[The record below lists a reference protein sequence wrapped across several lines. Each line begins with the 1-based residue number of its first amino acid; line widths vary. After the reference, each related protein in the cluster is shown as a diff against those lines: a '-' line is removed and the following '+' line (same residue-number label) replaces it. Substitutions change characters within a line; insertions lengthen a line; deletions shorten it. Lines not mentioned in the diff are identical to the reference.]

1 MRCTGKLSFREDWK
15 QNVSTREA
23 LPHEGMICTVA
34 GRKMTGFI
42 GKAVHDKRILM
53 TMEVVSEQIII
64 MENMFPILISHMLI
78 EVLI

>member
-1 MRCTGKLSFREDWK
+1 
-15 QNVSTREA
+15 
-23 LPHEGMICTVA
+23 MICTVA

-64 MENMFPILISHMLI
+64 MEKYVSNSYYSYVDRSYYITRDSGPVASKHRNL
-78 EVLI
+78 